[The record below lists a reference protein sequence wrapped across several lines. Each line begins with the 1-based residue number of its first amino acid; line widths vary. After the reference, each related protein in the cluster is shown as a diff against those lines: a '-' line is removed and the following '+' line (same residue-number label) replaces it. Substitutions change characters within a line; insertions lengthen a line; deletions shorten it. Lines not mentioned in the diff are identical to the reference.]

1 MAFAY
6 GASMPTHDLFQ
17 LLDLLDIVA
26 ALTILVLWQ
35 GFDVVA
41 EHPPK
46 TYPSTTILMARYR
59 RAWLR
64 EFVTRDPRI
73 FDAQLISN
81 LRQGAS
87 FYASAC
93 MIAVGG
99 AVALIGNADLLSG
112 VAEDLTLESA
122 PTIVWEIKLIFMLIF
137 AVNAFLKFVWSH
149 RLFGYCA
156 VLMAAV
162 PNDIDHP
169 LAYPR
174 AAKAAEI
181 NITAARS
188 YTRGLRAI
196 YFGIASAA
204 WLINAEA
211 LLFAALFTTLVVIRR
226 EFASQSRAVLL
237 SDTDD
242 VANTDT

>member
-1 MAFAY
+1 MQ
-6 GASMPTHDLFQ
+6 THDLFY
-17 LLDLLDIVA
+17 LLDTLDIVA
-26 ALTILVLWQ
+26 AVTILVLWQ
-35 GFDVVA
+35 GFDILA
-41 EHPPK
+41 EHPPNR
-46 TYPSTTILMARYR
+46 YPSTTILMARYR
-59 RAWLR
+59 RAWMC

-73 FDAQLISN
+73 FDAQVMSS

-87 FYASAC
+87 FFASAC

-112 VAEDLTLESA
+112 VAQDLTLESA
-122 PTIVWEIKLIFMLIF
+122 PTIVWEIKLMFMSIF
-137 AVNAFLKFVWSH
+137 AINAFLKFVWSH

-162 PNDIDHP
+162 PNDISNP
-169 LAYPR
+169 IANPR

-204 WLINAEA
+204 WLINAEF
-211 LLFAALFTTLVVIRR
+211 LLAAALFTTLVVIRR
-226 EFASQSRAVLL
+226 EFASESRAVLL

-242 VANTDT
+242 DVNTDT